1 MSSRRSRHTPQR
13 SCVVCRLKTAKS
25 DLIRV
30 VCTPQGSVE
39 IDTTG
44 KKSGRGAYL
53 CKGEECWEQ
62 ALKRKRLEYALRST
76 VPEEGWNEL
85 RAFAQTLIS
94 AA

>member
-1 MSSRRSRHTPQR
+1 MSSRLGRHMPQR

-53 CKGEECWEQ
+53 CKEEGCWEQ